1 MRNSNESEGFRIHS
15 RLDLKTPRFC
25 KVVIKYTFNAS
36 LANDNNRK
44 NAFRTA
50 VEMWRVAWQQAGTC
64 GLLFFLDNFRYSNII
79 KYIHHAY
86 STDTYIHLRDGNH
99 F

>member
-1 MRNSNESEGFRIHS
+1 MRNSNESEEFRIHS

-50 VEMWRVAWQQAGTC
+50 VEMWRVAWQQAGKC
-64 GLLFFLDNFRYSNII
+64 GHFFII
-79 KYIHHAY
+79 SDIQ
-86 STDTYIHLRDGNH
+86 IV
-99 F
+99 